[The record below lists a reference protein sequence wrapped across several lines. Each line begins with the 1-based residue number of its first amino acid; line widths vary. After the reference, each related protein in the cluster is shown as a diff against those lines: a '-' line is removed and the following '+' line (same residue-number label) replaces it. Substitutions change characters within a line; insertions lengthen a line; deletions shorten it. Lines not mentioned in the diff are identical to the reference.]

1 MISQEKLEFSKK
13 INKNKKRID
22 KLDKMLKQKDLDVS
36 QINYILNKKSKIEM
50 RIKEYTEFLVDQC
63 NADARPLCENKPSK
77 KPFVE
82 KYTGWDKE
90 DWVFFVL
97 ITFPFYF
104 FLIQWILRK

>member
-1 MISQEKLEFSKK
+1 MTSQEKLEFSKK

-22 KLDKMLKQKDLDVS
+22 KLDKMLKHKDLDVS
-36 QINYILNKKSKIEM
+36 QINYILKKKSKIEM

-63 NADARPLCENKPSK
+63 NADARPLHENKPSK
-77 KPFVE
+77 NPFVE

-90 DWVFFVL
+90 DWVFFAL

-104 FLIQWILRK
+104 LLVQWMLGK